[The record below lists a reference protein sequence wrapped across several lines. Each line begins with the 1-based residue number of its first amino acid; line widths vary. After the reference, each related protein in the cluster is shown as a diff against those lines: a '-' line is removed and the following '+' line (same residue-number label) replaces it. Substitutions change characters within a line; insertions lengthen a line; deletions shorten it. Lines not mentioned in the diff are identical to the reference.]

1 MDSKN
6 SNRVNMIRTTL
17 QFCEENTKET
27 EHIKAFAPALQIA
40 KNKLVLIDQLDQIA
54 GSTSKGVTLDTIALR
69 NTMTEIAFKC
79 ANAIVAYAISIKNN
93 TLKAQVNYTMS
104 AFNKMKKDEIDD
116 VCTTIKEV
124 AEKYLK
130 TLEDWGIVPQD
141 ITDLTRSVELYR
153 VSTQNPRQAI
163 IKRSEAI
170 EHISQLVR
178 EIIDT
183 VFQVMDKLVNT
194 LKATNESFY
203 VTYYKARE
211 IIDSGKGS
219 KTITVT
225 LKPEEH
231 KTIYRV
237 INGSKFVNTGK
248 TTLIYCGDHL
258 PPCDMGD
265 ENTVTVKPGETV
277 KVEFKS
283 NNQEVKKEKIHFI
296 TITNLD
302 KTQNGSCTVK
312 VTSEFPVKE

>member
-17 QFCEENTKET
+17 QFCETNTKET
-27 EHIKAFAPALQIA
+27 ENIKAFAPALQIA

-54 GSTSKGVTLDTIALR
+54 SSTSKGVTLDTIALR

-79 ANAIVAYAISIKNN
+79 SSAIVAYAISIKNN
-93 TLKAQVNYTMS
+93 TLKAQANYTMS
-104 AFNKMKKDEIDD
+104 AFNKMKKDEVDD
-116 VCTTIKEV
+116 VCTTINEV
-124 AEKYLK
+124 AEKHLK
-130 TLEDWGIVPQD
+130 TLEDWGIVAQD
-141 ITDLTRSVELYR
+141 ITDLKRSIELYR

-170 EHISQLVR
+170 EHIAQLVR

-194 LKATNESFY
+194 LKVTNETFY

-219 KTITVT
+219 KTIKVE
-225 LKPEEH
+225 LKPEET

-237 INGSKFVNTGK
+237 IEGGKFVNTGK
-248 TTLIYCGDHL
+248 TTLKYCADHL

-265 ENTVTVKPGETV
+265 ETIVKAGETV
-277 KVEFKS
+277 YVHF
-283 NNQEVKKEKIHFI
+283 VKNEQDTQKQKIHFI
-296 TITNLD
+296 AVTNID
-302 KTQNGSCTVK
+302 KTINGSFTIK
-312 VTSEFPVKE
+312 VTSEFPVK